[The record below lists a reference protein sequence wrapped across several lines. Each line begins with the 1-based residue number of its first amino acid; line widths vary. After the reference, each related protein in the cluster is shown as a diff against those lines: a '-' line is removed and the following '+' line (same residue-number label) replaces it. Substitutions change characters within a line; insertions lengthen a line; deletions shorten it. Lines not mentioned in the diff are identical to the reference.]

1 MRTEEEVSK
10 EISEMDWNDLTEEL
24 IELIKELRTIRHYHS
39 GYPLH
44 TAVYLGI
51 EEEIPE
57 AMFWSW
63 QEAYDYM
70 VARDSYAF
78 SNQAKLMMIHPAW
91 EEIL

>member
-10 EISEMDWNDLTEEL
+10 EISGMNWNDLTEEL

-39 GYPLH
+39 GYRLH

-51 EEEIPE
+51 EEEVPV
-57 AMFWSW
+57 ATFWGW
-63 QEAYDYM
+63 KEAYDYSM
-70 VARDSYAF
+70 AHDSYVF
-78 SNQAKLMMIHPAW
+78 GDQTKLMMIHPAW